1 MVCWCSLS
9 SRVRKSFPGLYT
21 GMITSISVNVIL
33 PFVKKLT
40 LHHITNLV
48 VLHPKHFF
56 FSWKFFF
63 LCVFFS
69 LHSSSEGP
77 HRRALSGGKFLCFQ
91 INLSTNL
98 LLQGADKNALT
109 FERFVRPLTFCS
121 EIDWKQDKIFQTEK
135 CASGR
140 NFALVCITVRKYTNH
155 RGVCR

>member
-1 MVCWCSLS
+1 MILKRIILFTGMVCWCSLS

-63 LCVFFS
+63 LCVFS
-69 LHSSSEGP
+69 NSYTHEHEVSPGC
-77 HRRALSGGKFLCFQ
+77 ALFCLENFVLFP
-91 INLSTNL
+91 INLGAKC
-98 LLQGADKNALT
+98 QGADKP
-109 FERFVRPLTFCS
+109 FKRKCVFVRPL
-121 EIDWKQDKIFQTEK
+121 
-135 CASGR
+135 
-140 NFALVCITVRKYTNH
+140 
-155 RGVCR
+155 